1 VIVDYFNRDFR
12 KFLDECNVVYTKSL
26 LLNIDTYYY
35 DGIID
40 GMQ

>member
-1 VIVDYFNRDFR
+1 MITDFFDKDFR
-12 KFLDECNVVYTKSL
+12 MHLDDIGVVYTKSL

-40 GMQ
+40 GMR